1 MADNGMCVWARI
13 PITEAA
19 PREKE
24 TGILIA
30 RKKKKEI
37 NKRRIIMMPRGGS
50 PGKE

>member
-1 MADNGMCVWARI
+1 MADKGMCVWARI

-30 RKKKKEI
+30 RKKIKEI
-37 NKRRIIMMPRGGS
+37 NKRGIIMISLGGS
-50 PGKE
+50 SGEE